1 MNIDQWTKKNCQFYE
16 TLLKIDP
23 HLVADYLD
31 LTIGIIDLLS
41 VKDEVIALDDKIGQ
55 LCDTMLVSQTNRGER
70 HGEEKSNE
78 EKGN

>member
-31 LTIGIIDLLS
+31 LTVGIIDLLS

-55 LCDTMLVSQTNRGER
+55 LCDTILVSQTNNKGGSNDEER
-70 HGEEKSNE
+70 ME
-78 EKGN
+78 

>member
-55 LCDTMLVSQTNRGER
+55 LCDTILVSQTNNKGGSNDEER
-70 HGEEKSNE
+70 ME
-78 EKGN
+78 